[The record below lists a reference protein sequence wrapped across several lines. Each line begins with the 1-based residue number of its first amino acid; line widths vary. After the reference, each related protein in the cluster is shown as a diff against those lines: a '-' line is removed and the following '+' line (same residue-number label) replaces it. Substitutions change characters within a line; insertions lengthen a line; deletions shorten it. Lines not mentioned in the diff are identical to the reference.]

1 MAALLMLP
9 TQELKQTPFIDKDG
23 NAAFYRRV
31 AEARNLA
38 WDDIESIDPRKIYVP
53 RALYEQW
60 LDAMKTRAEH
70 ESLAMLLADRG
81 PKVMDDLEYGM
92 VQMDDDAFRT
102 KE

>member
-9 TQELKQTPFIDKDG
+9 TQELKQTPFVDKDG
-23 NAAFYRRV
+23 NAAFYRKV
-31 AEARNLA
+31 AEARSLA

-60 LDAMKTRAEH
+60 LDAMGTRAER

-92 VQMDDDAFRT
+92 VQMDDDAFQT

>member
-1 MAALLMLP
+1 MPALIILP
-9 TQELKQTPFIDKDG
+9 TQELKQTPFVDKDG
-23 NAAFYRRV
+23 NAAFYRKV
-31 AEARNLA
+31 VKARGLT
-38 WDDIESIDPRKIYVP
+38 WDNIESIDPRKIYVP

-60 LDAMKTRAEH
+60 LDAMATRAER

-92 VQMDDDAFRT
+92 VQMEDDAFQT